1 MKISYKQDD
10 IHEPDTVTITCS
22 KAEAAAL
29 KYYAEYYATA
39 AVVEVGPA
47 AAGAPAIAA
56 AASRVP
62 GSSALFNF
70 SVEFQ
75 SKLFK

>member
-29 KYYAEYYATA
+29 KYYAEYYAA
-39 AVVEVGPA
+39 SRAPGA
-47 AAGAPAIAA
+47 AA
-56 AASRVP
+56 RVP
-62 GSSALFNF
+62 GNSNLFNF
-70 SVEFQ
+70 SLEFQ

>member
-29 KYYAEYYATA
+29 KYYAEYFADECATYA
-39 AVVEVGPA
+39 GQA
-47 AAGAPAIAA
+47 AA
-56 AASRVP
+56 RVP
-62 GSSALFNF
+62 GSSILFNF
-70 SVEFQ
+70 SIEFQ

>member
-10 IHEPDTVTITCS
+10 IHEPDTVIITCS

-29 KYYAEYYATA
+29 KYYAEYY
-39 AVVEVGPA
+39 VVAHV
-47 AAGAPAIAA
+47 AA
-56 AASRVP
+56 AAANRVP

-75 SKLFK
+75 SKLFR

>member
-29 KYYAEYYATA
+29 KYYANFYATSASPNRGPGTA
-39 AVVEVGPA
+39 AE
-47 AAGAPAIAA
+47 
-56 AASRVP
+56 RVP
-62 GSSALFNF
+62 GNSSLFNF
-70 SVEFQ
+70 SAEFQ
-75 SKLFK
+75 DKLFR

>member
-10 IHEPDTVTITCS
+10 IHEPDTVIITCS

-29 KYYAEYYATA
+29 KYYAEYYVSAVAGNQAYAVEA
-39 AVVEVGPA
+39 AD
-47 AAGAPAIAA
+47 
-56 AASRVP
+56 RMP
-62 GSSALFNF
+62 GNSDLFSF